1 MSEEVMEILKEIRD
15 TLKHQEEPKV
25 LFVKDIA
32 KIMKMNVSDVGRLWD
47 RPDFPRNWYRIKK
60 SGTNSI

>member
-47 RPDFPRNWYRIKK
+47 RPDFPRN
-60 SGTNSI
+60 

>member
-1 MSEEVMEILKEIRD
+1 MSEEATEILKEIRD

-32 KIMKMNVSDVGRLWD
+32 KIMKMNVSDAGKLWN
-47 RPDFPRNWYRIKK
+47 RPDFPRNWYRAEK
-60 SGTNSI
+60 SWANSI